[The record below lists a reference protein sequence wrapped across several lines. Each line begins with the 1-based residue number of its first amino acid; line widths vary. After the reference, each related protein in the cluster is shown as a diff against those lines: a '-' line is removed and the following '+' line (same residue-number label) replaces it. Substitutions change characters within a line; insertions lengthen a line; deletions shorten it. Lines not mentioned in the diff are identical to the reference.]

1 MHPRVGRSVVKFI
14 FDVAVTPMVVSMRK
28 LITEVPSSSR
38 KRKSGVIRHFEME
51 RSQNFIKKEPELLAK
66 DSERLCI
73 K

>member
-1 MHPRVGRSVVKFI
+1 
-14 FDVAVTPMVVSMRK
+14 MVVSMRK